1 MTDPRSGR
9 MLLSHNFALT
19 DDRVKDIDRA
29 AFAAIFIEGLAADG
43 IIGQLIDNPHWIVDL
58 RFDPAVISA
67 QVVGDRCAQVLQAF
81 RQLESPTNPPHFLIL
96 GGLKSTPPMSPS
108 PLALQPGEW
117 GVDVVET
124 ADGDSFLAGIG
135 WAATIAT
142 RDPATI
148 FQVRL

>member
-9 MLLSHNFALT
+9 MLLSHNFAMT
-19 DDRVKDIDRA
+19 DDRVKPLDRA
-29 AFAAIFIEGLAADG
+29 AFAAIFIEGLTADG
-43 IIGQLIDNPHWIVDL
+43 IVGQLIENPHWIVDL
-58 RFDPAVISA
+58 RFDPTVISA
-67 QVVGDRCAQVLQAF
+67 QIVGDRCAQVLRDA
-81 RQLESPTNPPHFLIL
+81 RQLETPAILPQFLIL
-96 GGLKSTPPMSPS
+96 GGLKSTPPTSPS

>member
-1 MTDPRSGR
+1 

-19 DDRVKDIDRA
+19 DDRVKCLDRD
-29 AFAAIFIEGLAADG
+29 AFAAIFIERLEADG
-43 IIGQLIDNPHWIVDL
+43 IVGQLIDNPHWIVDL
-58 RFDPAVISA
+58 RFDPAVNSA
-67 QVVGDRCAQVLQAF
+67 AEVGDCCAQALLAF
-81 RQLESPTNPPHFLIL
+81 RQLEQPKLLPQILIL
-96 GGLKSTPPMSPS
+96 GGLKSTPPTSPS

-124 ADGDSFLAGIG
+124 ADGDGFLAGIG
-135 WAATIAT
+135 WDATIAT

>member
-1 MTDPRSGR
+1 

-19 DDRVKDIDRA
+19 DDRVKVLDRA
-29 AFAAIFIEGLAADG
+29 AFAAIFIEGLTADG
-43 IIGQLIDNPHWIVDL
+43 IVGQLIENPHWIVDL
-58 RFDPAVISA
+58 RFDPRVISA
-67 QVVGDRCAQVLQAF
+67 QVVGDRCAQVLRDF
-81 RQLESPTNPPHFLIL
+81 RQLENPANLPQFLIL
-96 GGLKSTPPMSPS
+96 GGLKSTPAASPS

-124 ADGDSFLAGIG
+124 ADGDGFLAGIG
-135 WAATIAT
+135 WEATIAT

>member
-19 DDRVKDIDRA
+19 DDRVKPLDRA
-29 AFAAIFIEGLAADG
+29 VFAAIFIEGLAADG
-43 IIGQLIDNPHWIVDL
+43 IVAQLIDNPHWIVDL
-58 RFDPAVISA
+58 RFDPTVMQAA
-67 QVVGDRCAQVLQAF
+67 ALGDRCAQVLCAF
-81 RQLESPTNPPHFLIL
+81 RQLEQPQRLPQFLIL
-96 GGLKSTPPMSPS
+96 GGLKSTPATSPS

-124 ADGDSFLAGIG
+124 ADGDAFLAGIG